1 MTSAEGSAASRL
13 KRSSASL
20 ARRASIALLASND
33 TKTVSLLQ
41 LDYMVDGRWEDAAVI
56 SVVVMLVTTG
66 AAFIARICGLRLG
79 MRS

>member
-1 MTSAEGSAASRL
+1 LAPTLVLVGIINFIAASRDI
-13 KRSSASL
+13 
-20 ARRASIALLASND
+20 ASIALLASNT

-56 SVVVMLVTTG
+56 SVVVMVITTG
-66 AAFIARICGLRLG
+66 AAFIARLCGLRLG